1 MAEVQ
6 LASISE
12 KAVWVTDYLK
22 SYTRASGYAPYMGRS
37 SSSIIRIRS
46 ELQSSAGSVIN
57 IPLILE
63 LRGRGVEG
71 SEILE
76 GNEEEM
82 ENYGDQVRINWLRNA
97 VVVPKSTSFRTEID
111 LLNAARERLV
121 TWSKVKLRD
130 SIINAF
136 QSIIIPGVVDADG
149 SPLGDTAVL
158 YGTST
163 AAQRNAYLAAN
174 SDRMLFGNDLANGTS
189 NNWATALGTVD
200 TTNDKMT
207 AQVIDIAKSIAK
219 RTTLNPSGMAI
230 NPYQSDATAGR
241 EWYVMFMDSFAFSQ
255 ATRDPIIAQ
264 ADRDAR
270 ERGVDSNPI
279 FQGGDRIYNGV
290 ILREIPEL
298 NTLVGVGTAGANVS
312 RSFLCGAG
320 ALSIA
325 WGQDPTPKTDRDRD
339 YGFRPGVAIEELRG
353 QKKTSFLGTNYGLVE
368 VFTASTP
375 IGS

>member
-6 LASISE
+6 LASANE
-12 KAVWVTDYLK
+12 KQVWVTDYLK
-22 SYTRASGYAPYMGRS
+22 SYTRMSGFAPYMGRG
-37 SSSIIRIRS
+37 SSSIIRVRS
-46 ELQSSAGSVIN
+46 ELRSEAGSTIN
-57 IPLILE
+57 VPLILE

-71 SEILE
+71 SEVLE

-82 ENYGDQVRINWLRNA
+82 DNYNDQVRVNWLRNG

-121 TWSKVKLRD
+121 IWSKNRMRD

-136 QSIIIPGVVDADG
+136 QSIIVPGAVDTDG
-149 SPLGDTAVL
+149 SPLSDTALL
-158 YGTST
+158 YSSST
-163 AAQRNAYLAAN
+163 AAQRNTYLANNA
-174 SDRMLFGNDLANGTS
+174 DRVLFGNDLANGVS

-200 TTNDKMT
+200 TTNDKMS
-207 AQVIDIAKSIAK
+207 AQVIDIAKSVAK
-219 RTTLNPSGMAI
+219 RTTNSTNGMAI
-230 NPYQSDATAGR
+230 TPYQSDATAGR

-270 ERGVDSNPI
+270 DRGVDSNPI

-298 NTLVGVGTAGANVS
+298 NPLVGVGTAGANVS

-320 ALSIA
+320 ALA
-325 WGQDPTPKTDRDRD
+325 VAYGQDPTPKSDRDRD

-353 QKKTSFLGTNYGLVE
+353 QKKVSYLGTNYGVVE

>member
-6 LASISE
+6 LASVSE
-12 KAVWVTDYLK
+12 KSVWVTDYLK
-22 SYTRASGYAPYMGRS
+22 SYTRMSGFAPYMGRGT
-37 SSSIIRIRS
+37 SSIIRVRS
-46 ELQSSAGSVIN
+46 ELRSEAGSTIN

-71 SEILE
+71 SEVLE

-82 ENYGDQVRINWLRNA
+82 DNFGDQVRVNWLRNG

-121 TWSKVKLRD
+121 IWSKNRLRD
-130 SIINAF
+130 SVINAF
-136 QSIIIPGVVDADG
+136 QSVIKPGTVDADG
-149 SPLGDTAVL
+149 SPLADTAIL
-158 YGTST
+158 YAAST
-163 AAQRNAYLAAN
+163 AAERNTYLVN
-174 SDRMLFGNDLANGTS
+174 NTDRMLFGSDIANGS
-189 NNWATALGTVD
+189 SGVWATALGNVD
-200 TTNDKMT
+200 TTADKMS
-207 AQVIDIAKSIAK
+207 AAVIDIAKSLAK
-219 RTTLNPSGMAI
+219 RTTNNANGMAI
-230 NPYQSDATAGR
+230 TPYQSDATAGR
-241 EWYVMFMDSFAFSQ
+241 EWFVMFMDSFAFSQ

-270 ERGVDSNPI
+270 DRGVDSNPI

-298 NTLVGVGTAGANVS
+298 NPLPGVGASGADVS

-320 ALSIA
+320 ALA
-325 WGQDPTPKTDRDRD
+325 VAFGQDPTPKTDRDRD

-353 QKKTSFLGTNYGLVE
+353 QKKMSFLGTNYGVVE

>member
-6 LASISE
+6 LASVSE
-12 KAVWVTDYLK
+12 KAVWVTNYLK
-22 SYTRASGYAPYMGRS
+22 SYTRASGFAPYMGRGEA
-37 SSSIIRIRS
+37 SIIRIRS
-46 ELQSSAGSVIN
+46 ELRSEAGSTIN

-82 ENYGDQVRINWLRNA
+82 ENYGDQVRVNWLRNG
-97 VVVPKSTSFRTEID
+97 VVVPKSTSFRTEIN
-111 LLNAARERLV
+111 LLDAARERLV

-130 SIINAF
+130 SVINAL
-136 QSIIIPGVVDADG
+136 QSIIVPGTVDTEG
-149 SPLGDTAVL
+149 SPLADTAVL
-158 YGTST
+158 YAAST
-163 AAQRNAYLAAN
+163 AAQRNTYLANNA
-174 SDRMLFGNDLANGTS
+174 DRMLFGSDLANSTS
-189 NNWATALGTVD
+189 NNWATSLGNVD
-200 TTNDKMT
+200 TTADKMS

-219 RTTLNPSGMAI
+219 RTTNNLAGMSI

-241 EWYVMFMDSFAFSQ
+241 EWFVMFMDSFAFSQ
-255 ATRDPIIAQ
+255 ASRDPLIAQ

-298 NTLVGVGTAGANVS
+298 NPLVGVGAAGANVS

-320 ALSIA
+320 ALAIA
-325 WGQDPTPKTDRDRD
+325 WGQDPTPKSDRDRD

-353 QKKTSFLGTNYGLVE
+353 QKKVSYLGTVYGVVE

>member
-37 SSSIIRIRS
+37 ASSIIRIRS
-46 ELQSSAGSVIN
+46 ELQTSAGSVIN

-82 ENYGDQVRINWLRNA
+82 ENYGDQVRINWLRNG

-121 TWSKVKLRD
+121 TWSKVKMRD

-136 QSIIIPGVVDADG
+136 QSVIIPGVVDADG

-163 AAQRNAYLAAN
+163 AAQRNTYLTNNA
-174 SDRMLFGNDLANGTS
+174 DRMLFGSDLANGVS
-189 NNWATALGTVD
+189 NNWATSLGNVD
-200 TTNDKMT
+200 TTADKMS
-207 AQVIDIAKSIAK
+207 AQVIDIAKSLAK
-219 RTTLNPSGMAI
+219 RTTNNAAGMAI

-241 EWYVMFMDSFAFSQ
+241 EWFVMFMDSFAFSQ
-255 ATRDPIIAQ
+255 ASRDPIIAQ

-270 ERGVDSNPI
+270 ERGVDSNPV

-298 NTLVGVGTAGANVS
+298 NPLVGVGAAGANVS

-320 ALSIA
+320 ALAIA

-353 QKKTSFLGTNYGLVE
+353 QKKTSFLGTNYGMVE

>member
-6 LASISE
+6 LASVSE
-12 KAVWVTDYLK
+12 KAVWVTNYLK
-22 SYTRASGYAPYMGRS
+22 SYTRASGFAPYMGRS
-37 SSSIIRIRS
+37 ESSIIRIRS
-46 ELQSSAGSVIN
+46 ELRSEAGSTIN

-63 LRGRGVEG
+63 LKGRGVEG

-82 ENYGDQVRINWLRNA
+82 ENYGDQVRIRWLRNG
-97 VVVPKSTSFRTEID
+97 VVVPKSTSYRTEIN
-111 LLNAARERLV
+111 LLDAARERLV
-121 TWSKVKLRD
+121 TWSKVRLRD
-130 SIINAF
+130 SIINTF
-136 QSIIIPGVVDADG
+136 QSIILPGQADADG
-149 SPLGDTAVL
+149 SPLADTSVL
-158 YGTST
+158 YASAT
-163 AAQRNAYLAAN
+163 AAQRNAYLVAN
-174 SDRMLFGNDLANGTS
+174 SDRMLFGVDQTAAATG
-189 NNWATALGTVD
+189 NWATALGTVD
-200 TTNDKMT
+200 TANDQMS
-207 AQVIDIAKSIAK
+207 ARVIDIAKSLAK
-219 RTTLNPSGMAI
+219 RTTNNPNGMAI

-255 ATRDPIIAQ
+255 ASRDPIIAQ

-270 ERGVDSNPI
+270 DRGVDSNPI

-298 NTLVGVGTAGANVS
+298 NPLPGVGTAGANVS

-320 ALSIA
+320 ALAIA
-325 WGQDPTPKTDRDRD
+325 WGQDPTPRTDRDRD

-353 QKKTSFLGTNYGLVE
+353 QKKLSFLGTNFGLVE

-375 IGS
+375 IGG

>member
-6 LASISE
+6 LASVSE

-37 SSSIIRIRS
+37 NSSIIRIRS

-82 ENYGDQVRINWLRNA
+82 ENYGDQVRINWLRNG
-97 VVVPKSTSFRTEID
+97 VVVPKSTSFRSEID

-136 QSIIIPGVVDADG
+136 QSIIIPGVTDADG
-149 SPLGDTAVL
+149 SPLADTAVL
-158 YGTST
+158 YSTST

-174 SDRMLFGNDLANGTS
+174 SDRMLFGNDLANGAS

-200 TTNDKMT
+200 TTNDRMS
-207 AQVIDIAKSIAK
+207 AQVIQIAKSLAK
-219 RTTLNPSGMAI
+219 RTTTNVNGMAI

-241 EWYVMFMDSFAFSQ
+241 EWFVMFMDSFAFSQ
-255 ATRDPIIAQ
+255 ASRDPVILQ

-270 ERGVDSNPI
+270 DRGVDTNPI
-279 FQGGDRIYNGV
+279 FQGGDRIYDGV

-298 NTLVGVGTAGANVS
+298 NQLVGVGTAGANVS

-353 QKKTSFLGTNYGLVE
+353 QKKTSYLGTNYGMVE